1 MIHLALY
8 TIAFILILCHM
19 KISSDIEHETE
30 IKQKERYKSR
40 SRLCMWASILCVIV
54 GVYLSS
60 KTTLK
65 FGMNGSHDSE
75 VAEIMGDERPIFDPE
90 MYSDYARRT
99 ECNAYKKKL
108 GRSIMERDVCY
119 RSNPP
124 QFIDEGP
131 FSYDKTPGI
140 GDLEE
145 YINGFDCDTIIET
158 APRVINEAF
167 ECGRSTSVP
176 MTPRGMLRRIPEGSV
191 VSDRTLMSPTGSAD
205 SLNEYISEKNDILI
219 AENRDLKRRLKDC
232 IPVWKISEKTARRYE
247 E

>member
-1 MIHLALY
+1 MIHLVLY
-8 TIAFILILCHM
+8 SIAFILLFLHM
-19 KISSDIEHETE
+19 KISADIENETE
-30 IKQKERYKSR
+30 IKEKERYKSR
-40 SRLCMWASILCVIV
+40 ARLCMLVSILCVV
-54 GVYLSS
+54 GGVYMSC
-60 KTTLK
+60 KNPLK
-65 FGMNGSHDSE
+65 FRMGSDDSE
-75 VAEIMGDERPIFDPE
+75 VAEILGERPVFDPE

-108 GRSIMERDVCY
+108 YTSIMERDVCY
-119 RSNPP
+119 RTNPP
-124 QFIDEGP
+124 QFIEEGP
-131 FSYDKTPGI
+131 FSYDRTPGI

-167 ECGRSTSVP
+167 ECGRSSSVP

-191 VSDRTLMSPTGSAD
+191 VSNRNVMSPTGSAD
-205 SLNEYISEKNDILI
+205 SLNEYISQKNDILI
-219 AENRDLKRRLKDC
+219 SENRDLKRRLRDC